1 LLRRGASAES
11 AEGLRPCL
19 RRGFS
24 SRGPRFDVEESN
36 ETAEQSV
43 LEATTGFRSCCCW
56 TRLARR
62 ASSRVLGP
70 SSMSLY
76 ERFKDE
82 AEFREK
88 FVKPLLNRL
97 GYYGVS
103 EQHGTQEFG
112 KDFVFSELHR
122 LGGMR
127 HYASQ
132 VKHEESINQGASI
145 NGLLSQVKQA
155 FAKPFKRA
163 DSPRECYVSAVYVF
177 NSGKI
182 TDGAKEQLLRELER
196 ERYGDNVHFLDGD
209 RLDALNE
216 WATLQS
222 DANARARLLGLR
234 SALRFIIDVLKEY
247 QQQGKV
253 GLQPLF
259 IQGIEMYLSEPV
271 ICDDQ
276 FIKAL
281 FVLWGQLQLLE
292 AMRKILSKYP
302 GDLVGQEKN
311 APKIKEVVQNGLPL
325 AVTLCQEVELAIE
338 KMKPLGGS

>member
-1 LLRRGASAES
+1 ML
-11 AEGLRPCL
+11 
-19 RRGFS
+19 
-24 SRGPRFDVEESN
+24 
-36 ETAEQSV
+36 
-43 LEATTGFRSCCCW
+43 
-56 TRLARR
+56 
-62 ASSRVLGP
+62 
-70 SSMSLY
+70 LY

-127 HYASQ
+127 HYAAQ
-132 VKHEESINQGASI
+132 VKHEASINQGASI
-145 NGLLSQVKQA
+145 DGLLSQVRQA

-163 DSPRECYVSAVYVF
+163 DSPRECHVSAVYVF
-177 NSGKI
+177 NSGEI
-182 TDGAKEQLLRELER
+182 TANAKEQLLSELER
-196 ERYGDNVHFLDGD
+196 ERYGDNVHFLDGE

-234 SALRFIIDVLKEY
+234 SALRFIIATLNEY
-247 QQQGKV
+247 QLEGKP
-253 GLQPLF
+253 GFQPMF
-259 IQGIEMYLSEPV
+259 IQGIELYLSEPV
-271 ICDDQ
+271 NCDDQ
-276 FIKAL
+276 LLVSL
-281 FVLWGQLQLLE
+281 FKLWQQLQGVE
-292 AMRKILSKYP
+292 AMRKILFKYLRDTI
-302 GDLVGQEKN
+302 GLEKN
-311 APKIKEVVQNGLPL
+311 APKLKQL
-325 AVTLCQEVELAIE
+325 AQDARTLAIEICQKIDAAIE